1 MPQPPC
7 VNDAEEARISAL
19 LDKPRALSLA
29 WPGMSMVADS
39 VRFSPDAARAAARDF
54 DLRRLPADFIA
65 DPFPYYRALRE
76 HDPVHRMPDGAYL
89 ITRWRDC
96 DAVYRDARVF
106 SSDKKIEFRPKY
118 GDAPLYE
125 HHTTSL
131 VFNDP
136 PLHTHV
142 RRAIQMALSNRVIA
156 EMEAGLVALVDR
168 LLDAMAEKGRV
179 NLVDDFAA
187 AIPVEI
193 IGNLLGVPHANRGPL
208 RGWSLA
214 ILGALEPVLTDE
226 QLALGNKSVRDFS
239 EYLKGLIAD
248 RRRTPGDPDKDL
260 VTRLIR
266 GEHEGR
272 QLSETEL
279 VQNCIFILN
288 AGHETT
294 TNLIGNA
301 LEIFIRFPG
310 ERERVIDDSSL
321 VRSAVEEALRFES
334 SNQLGNRIVAE
345 ETTLGGILMP
355 RGTLVTI
362 GIGAAN
368 RDPEAFPDPD
378 RFDSA
383 RNPTRHLAFGSGI
396 HMCAGMSLARLEGRI
411 AIERFLKRFPRY
423 EPDGAPAR
431 SRRARFRGFTA
442 LPVRLS

>member
-1 MPQPPC
+1 MSI
-7 VNDAEEARISAL
+7 VAE
-19 LDKPRALSLA
+19 RA
-29 WPGMSMVADS
+29 
-39 VRFSPDAARAAARDF
+39 RFSPDEARSAARSF
-54 DLRRLPADFIA
+54 DLKRLPADFID

-76 HDPVHRMPDGAYL
+76 HDPVHCMPDGAYL

-96 DAVYRDARVF
+96 DAVYRDARIF
-106 SSDKKIEFRPKY
+106 SSDKKIEFGPKY
-118 GDAPLYE
+118 GATPLYE

-156 EMEAGLVALVDR
+156 EMEAGLATLVDR
-168 LLDAMAEKGRV
+168 LLDAIEEKGRADLIE
-179 NLVDDFAA
+179 NFAA

-193 IGNLLGVPHANRGPL
+193 IGNLLGVPHADRGPL

-214 ILGALEPVLTDE
+214 ILGALESVLTPE
-226 QLALGNKSVRDFS
+226 QMKLGNDSVREFS
-239 EYLKGLIAD
+239 DYLTGLIED
-248 RRRTPGDPDKDL
+248 RRRKPGDPDKDL
-260 VTRLIR
+260 LTRLIA

-272 QLSETEL
+272 TLSETEL
-279 VQNCIFILN
+279 TQNCIFILN

-301 LEIFIRFPG
+301 LEIFIRFAG
-310 ERERVIDDSSL
+310 ERRRLIEKPELMKST
-321 VRSAVEEALRFES
+321 VEEVLRFES
-334 SNQLGNRIVAE
+334 SNQLGNRITTE
-345 ETTLGGILMP
+345 EAKLGGVLMP
-355 RGTLVTI
+355 KGTLITL

-368 RDPEAFPDPD
+368 RDPDIFPDPD
-378 RFDSA
+378 RFDIA

-396 HMCAGMSLARLEGRI
+396 HMCAGISLARLEGRV
-411 AIERFLKRFPRY
+411 AIERFLKRFPDYR
-423 EPDGAPAR
+423 PDGAPTR

>member
-1 MPQPPC
+1 
-7 VNDAEEARISAL
+7 L
-19 LDKPRALSLA
+19 LDKLRALSLA

-39 VRFSPDAARAAARDF
+39 VRFAPDAARAAARDF
-54 DLRRLPADFIA
+54 DLKRLPADFID

-96 DAVYRDARVF
+96 DTVYRDARVF

-118 GDAPLYE
+118 GDAPLYQ

-156 EMEAGLVALVDR
+156 EMEAGLTALVDR
-168 LLDAMAEKGRV
+168 LLDAMAEKGRA
-179 NLVDDFAA
+179 NLIDDFAA

-193 IGNLLGVPHANRGPL
+193 IGNLLGVPHADRRPL

-214 ILGALEPVLTDE
+214 ILGALEPVLTDA
-226 QLALGNKSVRDFS
+226 QLALGNSSVRDFS
-239 EYLKGLIAD
+239 DYLKGLIAE
-248 RRRTPGDPDKDL
+248 RRRNPGDPDRDL

-301 LEIFIRFPG
+301 LEIFIRFPD
-310 ERERVIDDSSL
+310 ERRRVIEDSSL
-321 VRSAVEEALRFES
+321 VKSAVEEVLRFES
-334 SNQLGNRIVAE
+334 SNQLGNRIITE

-355 RGTLVTI
+355 KGTLVTI

-368 RDPEAFPDPD
+368 RDPDAFPDPD

-411 AIERFLKRFPRY
+411 AIERCLKRFPRY

>member
-1 MPQPPC
+1 M
-7 VNDAEEARISAL
+7 
-19 LDKPRALSLA
+19 SLA
-29 WPGMSMVADS
+29 EPGTAP
-39 VRFSPDAARAAARDF
+39 RFDPDQARDAARDF
-54 DLRRLPADFIA
+54 DLKRLPADFID
-65 DPFPYYRALRE
+65 DPYPYYRALRE

-89 ITRWRDC
+89 LTRWRDC
-96 DAVYRDARVF
+96 DAVYRDAHVF
-106 SSDKKIEFRPKY
+106 SSDKKVEFRPKY
-118 GDAPLYE
+118 GETPLFE

-168 LLDAMAEKGRV
+168 LLDAMEQKGRV
-179 NLVDDFAA
+179 DLIEDFAA

-193 IGNLLGVPHANRGPL
+193 IGNLLGVPHADRGPL

-214 ILGALEPVLTDE
+214 ILGALEPVLTPE
-226 QLALGNKSVRDFS
+226 QMQLGNDSVRDFS
-239 EYLKGLIAD
+239 SYLEGLVAD
-248 RRRTPGDPDKDL
+248 RRAHPRDAEKDL
-260 VTRLIR
+260 LTRLIA
-266 GEHEGR
+266 GEHGGR
-272 QLSETEL
+272 KLSETEL
-279 VQNCIFILN
+279 LQNCIFILN

-301 LEIFIRFPG
+301 LEIFLRFPM
-310 ERERVIDDSSL
+310 ERVRLQNDGAELGKSL
-321 VRSAVEEALRFES
+321 VEEVLRFES
-334 SNQLGNRIVAE
+334 SNQLGNRITTE

-355 RGTLVTI
+355 KGTLVTI

-378 RFDSA
+378 RFDVA

-411 AIERFLKRFPRY
+411 AIERFLLRFPHY
-423 EPDGAPAR
+423 AADGSPAR

-442 LPVRLS
+442 LPVRL

>member
-1 MPQPPC
+1 MSI
-7 VNDAEEARISAL
+7 VESGAASRFSAEE
-19 LDKPRALSLA
+19 
-29 WPGMSMVADS
+29 
-39 VRFSPDAARAAARDF
+39 ARAAARAF
-54 DLRRLPADFIA
+54 DLKRLPADFID
-65 DPFPYYRALRE
+65 DPFPHYRALRE

-89 ITRWRDC
+89 ITRWREC

-106 SSDKKIEFRPKY
+106 SSDKKIEFGPKY
-118 GDAPLYE
+118 GDTPLFE

-156 EMEAGLVALVDR
+156 EMEDGLVALVDR
-168 LLDAMAEKGRV
+168 LLGAMGQKGGAD
-179 NLVDDFAA
+179 LIEDYAA

-193 IGNLLGVPHANRGPL
+193 IGNLLGVPHADRGPL

-214 ILGALEPVLTDE
+214 ILGALEPVLTAE
-226 QLALGNKSVRDFS
+226 QTKLGNDSVRDFAA
-239 EYLKGLIAD
+239 YLKGLLAD
-248 RRRTPGDPDKDL
+248 RRRHPGDPDKDL
-260 VTRLIR
+260 LTRLIR

-272 QLSETEL
+272 KLTETEL
-279 VQNCIFILN
+279 LQNCIFILN

-301 LEIFIRFPG
+301 LDIFIRFPE
-310 ERERVIDDSSL
+310 ERRRLIEHPEL
-321 VRSAVEEALRFES
+321 MKSAVEEVLRFES
-334 SNQLGNRIVAE
+334 SNQLGNRITTE
-345 ETTLGGILMP
+345 EVVLGGTSMSK
-355 RGTLVTI
+355 GTLVTI

-378 RFDSA
+378 RFDIA

-396 HMCAGMSLARLEGRI
+396 HMCAGMSLARLEGRV
-411 AIERFLKRFPRY
+411 AIERFLRRFPDYRA
-423 EPDGAPAR
+423 DGAPTR

-442 LPVRLS
+442 LPVRL

>member
-1 MPQPPC
+1 
-7 VNDAEEARISAL
+7 
-19 LDKPRALSLA
+19 
-29 WPGMSMVADS
+29 MSMVAE
-39 VRFSPDAARAAARDF
+39 RAQFSPEEAKEAARSF
-54 DLRRLPADFIA
+54 DLKRLPVDFVD

-96 DAVYRDARVF
+96 DTVYRDARVF
-106 SSDKKIEFRPKY
+106 SSDKKTEFRPKY
-118 GDAPLYE
+118 GDTPLYQ

-156 EMEAGLVALVDR
+156 EMEAGLVTLVDR
-168 LLDAMAEKGRV
+168 LLDAMEVKGGADLIE
-179 NLVDDFAA
+179 NFAA

-193 IGNLLGVPHANRGPL
+193 IGNLLGVPRADRGPL

-214 ILGALEPVLTDE
+214 ILGALEPVLTPE
-226 QLALGNKSVRDFS
+226 QMKLGNDSVRAFS
-239 EYLKGLIAD
+239 DYLKGLIAE
-248 RRRTPGDPDKDL
+248 RRCKPGDPEKDL
-260 VTRLIR
+260 LTRLIA

-272 QLSETEL
+272 KLSETEL
-279 VQNCIFILN
+279 TQNCIFILN

-301 LEIFIRFPG
+301 LEIFIRFPDARRQLI
-310 ERERVIDDSSL
+310 EKPDL
-321 VRSAVEEALRFES
+321 MKSAVEEVLRFES
-334 SNQLGNRIVAE
+334 SNQLGNRI
-345 ETTLGGILMP
+345 TTADVELGGILLP
-355 RGTLVTI
+355 RGTLITL

-368 RDPEAFPDPD
+368 RDPDIFPDPEH
-378 RFDSA
+378 FDIA

-396 HMCAGMSLARLEGRI
+396 HMCAGISLARLEGRV
-411 AIERFLKRFPRY
+411 AIERFLKRFPDYRA
-423 EPDGAPAR
+423 DGLPTR
-431 SRRARFRGFTA
+431 SHRARFRGFTT

>member
-1 MPQPPC
+1 MSLVAGQ
-7 VNDAEEARISAL
+7 VAGRFSAEE
-19 LDKPRALSLA
+19 
-29 WPGMSMVADS
+29 
-39 VRFSPDAARAAARDF
+39 ARAAARAF
-54 DLRRLPADFIA
+54 DIKRLPADFIA
-65 DPFPYYRALRE
+65 DPFPYYHALRE
-76 HDPVHRMPDGAYL
+76 HDPVRRMPDGAYM

-106 SSDKKIEFRPKY
+106 SSDKKIEFHPKY
-118 GDAPLYE
+118 GDAPLFE

-142 RRAIQMALSNRVIA
+142 RRAIQTALSNRVIA

-168 LLDAMAEKGRV
+168 LIGAMEERGEAD
-179 NLVDDFAA
+179 LIADFAA

-193 IGNLLGVPHANRGPL
+193 IGNLLGVPHSDRGPL

-226 QLALGNKSVRDFS
+226 QLALGNASVRDFCA
-239 EYLKGLIAD
+239 YLEGLVAE
-248 RRRTPGDPDKDL
+248 RRRNPGDPEKDL
-260 VTRLIR
+260 LTRLIR
-266 GEHEGR
+266 GEHDGR
-272 QLSETEL
+272 KLSEAEL
-279 VQNCIFILN
+279 LQNCIFILN

-301 LEIFIRFPG
+301 LEIFERFPS
-310 ERERVIDDSSL
+310 ERRRLIENTAL
-321 VRSAVEEALRFES
+321 MKSAVEEVLRFES
-334 SNQLGNRIVAE
+334 SNQLGNRIVTE
-345 ETTLGGILMP
+345 ETVLGGVAMSK
-355 RGTLVTI
+355 GTLVTI
-362 GIGAAN
+362 CIGAAN

-378 RFDSA
+378 RFDVA

-411 AIERFLKRFPRY
+411 AIERFLVRFPDYRL
-423 EPDGAPAR
+423 DGEPAR

-442 LPVRLS
+442 MPARLG